1 MTTPRDPLPT
11 GTVTF
16 MFTDIEGSTPLL
28 QELGEDYG
36 KVQDDHMRLLREAI
50 GQGGGTEIR
59 TEGDAF
65 FAVFP
70 SASGAVRAAAS
81 AQRALQGHRWSHGKP
96 VRVRMGM
103 HTGEGRLGG
112 DDYLGIDVNR
122 AARIAAAGHGGQVL
136 LSEATRSVVEHDLP
150 GGVSLRD
157 LGGHRLKDIAHPE
170 HLHDLVIEGLPAEFP
185 ALKTLD
191 VPVYLPAQLT
201 SFVGREGLLEALT
214 SALNGNRLVT
224 LTGPGGTGK
233 TRLAVEVARRL
244 AEAFPDGTYF
254 VDLSPITDPR
264 LVADTI
270 ATALRIRVE
279 SMLEVLDVITEHLRD
294 RTVLLV
300 IDNFE
305 QVLAGAGAVGEILRA
320 APHVRG
326 LVTSRAPLGISG
338 EREIPVPPL
347 EVPDPD
353 GDPAALRESEAVALF
368 AERAAFV
375 DPGFVLTDDTIRIV
389 AVICGRLDGLP
400 LAIELA
406 ASRTR
411 ALPPRSL
418 LEQLDRRLPVL
429 VGGPRDAPTRQRT
442 LRAAIAWSHD
452 LLEERDRAFFR
463 RLSAFAGGFTLAAA
477 AEVADP
483 EGRLGDSVELIEL
496 LLQQSLIRRASD
508 GDEGRFHMLETI
520 REFGVERL
528 DQSGEADRIRQRHA
542 DRFVR
547 LAEEAEPHLTGPD
560 QRRWMDL
567 LGRDHDDL
575 RAALGWAIEADDG
588 ETALRLGAAL
598 WRFWYGRGHLAEG
611 RRWLEAA
618 LGLPSAGERGRARA
632 RCLTA
637 LGGIAYWQSDFEPS
651 DAAYREALEIYRELG
666 KPGDLVEALFNLAM
680 TRGVMGEPEKAM
692 SLLQQS
698 LGMARE
704 LRDRRGEA
712 WALWGLQAGNMFAGQ
727 LEAARRYGEESLQIF
742 EELGTDT
749 WGLGNALA
757 GQAGLAAMGG
767 DPQEARQRVLRAI
780 DAWEDQG
787 NALVL
792 ASQLRFLAIAANG
805 AGQPERA
812 VRLAA
817 VAEALREKVGGKVPD
832 AFFPFDDP
840 RDTAAKVL
848 DEETVERAWAEG
860 LALTL
865 EEALA
870 FARAED

>member
-1 MTTPRDPLPT
+1 VRDLPT
-11 GTVTF
+11 GSVTF
-16 MFTDIEGSTPLL
+16 LFTDIEGSTKLL
-28 QELGEDYG
+28 QELGEAYG
-36 KVQDDHMRLLREAI
+36 AVQDDHMRLMRGAI
-50 GQGGGTEIR
+50 AEGGGVELR

-70 SASGAVRAAAS
+70 SAPGAVRAAVA
-81 AQRALQGHRWSHGKP
+81 AQRSLASHPWSHGRP
-96 VRVRMGM
+96 LRVRMGM

-136 LSEATRSVVEHDLP
+136 LSEATRSLVENDLP
-150 GGVSLRD
+150 EGVSLRD
-157 LGGHRLKDIAHPE
+157 LGGHRLKDLAHPE
-170 HLHDLVIEGLPAEFP
+170 HLHDLVIDGLPSDFP

-201 SFVGREGLLEALT
+201 SFVGRERLLEDLTGLL
-214 SALNGNRLVT
+214 NGARLVT

-233 TRLAVEVARRL
+233 TRLAVEAARRL

-264 LVADTI
+264 LVAETI
-270 ATALRIRVE
+270 ASTLRIRVE

-300 IDNFE
+300 LDNFE
-305 QVLAGAGAVGEILRA
+305 QVLAEAGTVAEILRA
-320 APHVRG
+320 APGVRG
-326 LVTSRAPLGISG
+326 LATSRAPLGISG

-347 EVPDPD
+347 EVPDPE
-353 GDPAALRESEAVALF
+353 GDPATLRESEAVALF
-368 AERAAFV
+368 AERAAFI
-375 DPGFVLTDDTIRIV
+375 DPGFSLTDETIRIV
-389 AVICGRLDGLP
+389 AMICARLDGLP

-411 ALPPRSL
+411 VLPPGAL

-429 VGGPRDAPTRQRT
+429 IGGPRDAPARQRT
-442 LRAAIAWSHD
+442 LRAAIAWSYD
-452 LLEERDRAFFR
+452 LLKERDRAFFR
-463 RLSAFAGGFTLAAA
+463 RLSVFAGGFTLDVA
-477 AEVADP
+477 AEVVDP
-483 EGRLGDSVELIEL
+483 EGELGEAVELVEL
-496 LLQQSLIRRASD
+496 LLEQSLIRRASD
-508 GDEGRFHMLETI
+508 EGRFRMLETI

-528 DQSGEADRIRQRHA
+528 DHSGEADPVRRRHA
-542 DRFVR
+542 RRFLR

-560 QRRWMDL
+560 QRRWMDPL
-567 LGRDHDDL
+567 DDDHDNL
-575 RAALGWAIEADDG
+575 RAALRWAIETDEG
-588 ETALRLGAAL
+588 ETALRFGGAL
-598 WRFWYGRGHLAEG
+598 WRFWYGRGHLTEG
-611 RRWLEAA
+611 RRWLDAI
-618 LGLPSAGERGRARA
+618 LTLPSAKERTRARA

-666 KPGDLVEALFNLAM
+666 EPADLVEALFNQAL
-680 TRGVMGEPEKAM
+680 TRGVMGEPQKAM
-692 SLLQQS
+692 SLLEQS

-704 LRDRRGEA
+704 LGDRRGEA
-712 WALWGLQAGNMFAGQ
+712 WALWGLQALNMFAGE
-727 LEAARRYGEESLQIF
+727 LEAAQRYGEQSLRAF

-757 GQAGLAAMGG
+757 GQAGLAAMRG
-767 DPQEARQRVLRAI
+767 DPQEARDQILRAL
-780 DAWEDQG
+780 DVWEDQG
-787 NALVL
+787 NALVI

-805 AGQPERA
+805 AGQAERA

-817 VAEALREKVGGKVPD
+817 VAQKLREKVGGQVPD
-832 AFFPFDDP
+832 AFFPFDEP
-840 RDTAAKVL
+840 RDTAAQVL
-848 DEETVERAWAEG
+848 DEETVERAWTEG
-860 LALTL
+860 MGMTI

-870 FARAED
+870 YAREEW

>member
-1 MTTPRDPLPT
+1 MRTLPT

-16 MFTDIEGSTPLL
+16 LFTDIEGSTRLL
-28 QELGEDYG
+28 QELGESYG
-36 KVQDDHMRLLREAI
+36 AVQDDHMALMRAAI
-50 GQGGGTEIR
+50 AEGGGVELR

-65 FAVFP
+65 FAVFSSP
-70 SASGAVRAAAS
+70 PGAVRAAVA
-81 AQRALQGHRWSHGKP
+81 AQRSFASHPWSHGRP
-96 VRVRMGM
+96 LRVRMGM

-136 LSEATRSVVEHDLP
+136 LSEATRSLVEQDLP
-150 GGVSLRD
+150 DGVSLRD
-157 LGGHRLKDIAHPE
+157 LGGHRLKDLAHPE

-201 SFVGREGLLEALT
+201 SFVGREGLLEELLGLLDGA
-214 SALNGNRLVT
+214 RLVT

-233 TRLAVEVARRL
+233 TRLAIEAARRL
-244 AEAFPDGTYF
+244 AEDFPDGTYF
-254 VDLSPITDPR
+254 VDLSPIIDPR

-270 ATALRIRVE
+270 ASALHLRVE
-279 SMLEVLDVITEHLRD
+279 SMLEVLDVITDHLRD
-294 RTVLLV
+294 RAVLLM

-305 QVLAGAGAVGEILRA
+305 QVLAGAGTVAEILRA
-320 APHVRG
+320 APHVRV
-326 LVTSRAPLGISG
+326 LATSRAPLGISG
-338 EREIPVPPL
+338 EREIPIPPL
-347 EVPDPD
+347 AVPDPE
-353 GDPAALRESEAVALF
+353 GDPVALRESEAVALF

-375 DPGFVLTDDTIRIV
+375 DPSFSLTDEATRIV

-406 ASRTR
+406 ASRIR
-411 ALPPRSL
+411 VLPPRSL

-429 VGGPRDAPTRQRT
+429 VGGPRDAPTRQQT
-442 LRAAIAWSHD
+442 LRAAIGWSYD

-463 RLSAFAGGFTLAAA
+463 RLGVFAGGFTLDAA
-477 AEVADP
+477 AEIAAP
-483 EGRLGDSVELIEL
+483 EGGVVELIEL
-496 LLQQSLIRRASD
+496 LLQQSLIRRSSGG
-508 GDEGRFHMLETI
+508 GDARYRMLDTI
-520 REFGVERL
+520 REFGVELL
-528 DQSGEADRIRQRHA
+528 DHSGEANKVRRRHA
-542 DRFVR
+542 DRFVS

-567 LGRDHDDL
+567 LDGDHDNL
-575 RAALGWAIEADDG
+575 RAAIGWAIASDQGDA
-588 ETALRLGAAL
+588 ALRLGAAL

-611 RRWLEAA
+611 RRWLDAA
-618 LGLPSAGERGRARA
+618 LVLPSAGERTRVRA

-637 LGGIAYWQSDFEPS
+637 LGGISYWQGDFQPS
-651 DAAYREALEIYRELG
+651 DAAYREALEIYGELG
-666 KPGDLVEALFNLAM
+666 EPGDLVEGLFNLAM
-680 TRGVMGEPEKAM
+680 TRGVMGEPQKAV
-692 SLLQQS
+692 SLLEQS

-704 LRDRRGEA
+704 LDDRRGEA
-712 WALWGLQAGNMFAGQ
+712 WALWGLQAGSMFAGE
-727 LEAARRYGEESLQIF
+727 LEAAQRYGEQSLRIF

-757 GQAGLAAMGG
+757 GQAGLAAMRG
-767 DPQEARQRVLRAI
+767 DPWEARERVLRAI
-780 DAWEDQG
+780 DEWEDQG

-805 AGQPERA
+805 AGQAERA

-817 VAEALREKVGGKVPD
+817 VAQKVREKVGGNVPD
-832 AFFPFDDP
+832 AFFPFDEP
-840 RDTAAKVL
+840 RDTAAEVL
-848 DEETVERAWAEG
+848 DDETVERAWAEG
-860 LALTL
+860 MGMTI

-870 FARAED
+870 YAREEW